1 MICWVNYFI
10 HTHTHTLREQA
21 QRQSKSVAE
30 RRTAASA
37 AVKCTWQYFAAC
49 LTFRDFYQIFNATQT
64 RTDSCSYLLLC
75 VCSTYSHQQRA
86 RVCPCVYATNN
97 MRRCIDSILWQ
108 ICKKKAQKSMCK
120 AHKRE
125 INRIRCC
132 SGRRC
137 RKGFKDTARYKC
149 AALWQQLHQPKW
161 TKSQIPFGSGRGTQV
176 KSAGVYANACSSANR
191 KLPSGKVL
199 KLLPTFAR
207 NSILSAFQAA
217 TLLPAFARSF
227 I

>member
-1 MICWVNYFI
+1 MLGKLLYT
-10 HTHTHTLREQA
+10 HTHTHWESRHKGRAIGKGVAGEGA
-21 QRQSKSVAE
+21 CVAE

-149 AALWQQLHQPKW
+149 AALWQQLHQ
-161 TKSQIPFGSGRGTQV
+161 
-176 KSAGVYANACSSANR
+176 
-191 KLPSGKVL
+191 
-199 KLLPTFAR
+199 LLPTKM
-207 NSILSAFQAA
+207 N
-217 TLLPAFARSF
+217 
-227 I
+227 